1 MKQRDKPSAPLT
13 PATFHILLSLT
24 QEVAHGYHIKRLV
37 EERTGG
43 AVQLGAGTLYTAI
56 RRMLND
62 GLIAETDAPADRG
75 DVEPGARW
83 RFYRITRHGRAVL
96 KVELARL
103 EAELVAARAIMA
115 KHA

>member
-1 MKQRDKPSAPLT
+1 MKRDKRPAPPLT

-37 EERTGG
+37 EERTRG
-43 AVQLGAGTLYTAI
+43 AVQLSAGTLYTAI

-62 GLIAETDAPADRG
+62 GLIEETDAPADRG
-75 DVEPGARW
+75 DVEPGTRW
-83 RFYRITRHGRAVL
+83 RFYTITRHGRAVL
-96 KVELARL
+96 KGELARL
-103 EAELVAARAIMA
+103 EAELAAARAIIA